1 MNTGG
6 NVMFKKLREQYQQF
20 IYDSY
25 EVLENDTE
33 FLVTYTYLLNELT
46 FHPNIKIL
54 KKDIINQKIN
64 SEYLNYLFFQYG
76 LFDLMNYYKLTCS
89 KEIVI
94 RPMFLDE
101 NQIYFFKKVLY
112 HGLGEY
118 FYNNNINLSFDEF
131 VSFKIEGT
139 KKFDITTIDDS
150 YSGNLIPVGG
160 GKDSIV
166 TLELL
171 KEYKKDNKT
180 FMFERN
186 LYPKNKAGYDSIKV
200 AGYDDTD
207 ITIFEC
213 NLDLQIL
220 ELNKKGYLNGHIPF
234 SACLSMASLIMA
246 YLTNKKYIVLSNEAS
261 ANEGNFEGKN
271 INHQYSKSYEYEK
284 DFREYCFWYLNQ
296 DIYYFSLLRPW
307 NEYKIV
313 QEFLKHKEYLSV
325 FRSCNR
331 GTKENIWCNHCSK
344 CLYVYIMLYPYLS
357 KEELFTVFDH
367 DLLDDITLEKDFL
380 GLVEEDNMK
389 PFECVG
395 TKLEINYSLQKAL
408 QFKKN
413 NLPYLLNLYKSIN
426 HSSLTD
432 DEVKNYFNPEHFVPD
447 CYLVLL
453 GEENEK

>member
-1 MNTGG
+1 
-6 NVMFKKLREQYQQF
+6 MFEKLREEYKQF

-25 EVLENDTE
+25 KVEESDTE
-33 FLVTYTYLLNELT
+33 FTVTYTYILNELV
-46 FHPNIKIL
+46 FHPSIKIL
-54 KKDIINQKIN
+54 KSNITNKKIN
-64 SEYLNYLFFQYG
+64 YEYLDYLFFQYG

-89 KEIVI
+89 KEIII
-94 RPMFLDE
+94 RPMFLNE

-112 HGLGEY
+112 NGLGEY
-118 FYNNNINLSFDEF
+118 FYNNNIYLNFDEF
-131 VSFKIEGT
+131 VFFRVEGT
-139 KKFDITTIDDS
+139 KKFDIENIDDD

-171 KEYKKDNKT
+171 KEYKIDNKT

-186 LYPKNKAGYDSIKV
+186 LYPKNKAGYDSICV
-200 AGYDDTD
+200 AGYNSDD
-207 ITIFEC
+207 ITTFEC

-220 ELNKKGYLNGHIPF
+220 KLNEQGYLNGHIPF

-284 DFREYCFWYLNQ
+284 DFREYCCRYLNK

-307 NEYKIV
+307 NEYRIV
-313 QEFLKHKEYLSV
+313 QEFLKHKQYLSV

-331 GTKENIWCNHCSK
+331 GTKKNAWCNHCSK

-357 KEELFTVFDH
+357 KDELLTIFDH
-367 DLLDDITLEKDFL
+367 DLLDDSSLEKDFF
-380 GLVEEDNMK
+380 GLIEDDSMK

-395 TKLEINYSLQKAL
+395 TKMEINYSLQQAL
-408 QFKKN
+408 ILKKDQH
-413 NLPYLLNLYKSIN
+413 PYLLNKYVSKKYSFLPKEKVES
-426 HSSLTD
+426 
-432 DEVKNYFNPEHFVPD
+432 YFNHEHFVPD
-447 CYLVLL
+447 CYLLLLL
-453 GEENEK
+453 GDLDER